1 MIRRPPGYKRT
12 DPLFPYRT
20 PFRAPALGISDPLNV
35 GNAFLEM
42 TTKMMADPAKLFQAQ
57 LGLWQDYM
65 SLWQATTSRMLGGKP
80 EPVAAPERSDRR
92 FKDEAWKSS
101 YLFDYIKQTYLL
113 TARWMQKTVHQVEGL
128 DDKTRRKVDFYTRQ
142 FVDAMA
148 PSNFIATNPE
158 VLRAT
163 LDSHGENLVKGLEN
177 LISDLERGRGSL
189 DISMTDF
196 EA

>member
-1 MIRRPPGYKRT
+1 
-12 DPLFPYRT
+12 
-20 PFRAPALGISDPLNV
+20 
-35 GNAFLEM
+35 
-42 TTKMMADPAKLFQAQ
+42 
-57 LGLWQDYM
+57 
-65 SLWQATTSRMLGGKP
+65 MLGGKP

-92 FKDEAWKSS
+92 FKDEAWESS

-142 FVDAMA
+142 FVDALE

-163 LDSHGENLVKGLEN
+163 LDSRGDIPVKGLEN
-177 LISDLERGRGSL
+177 LIYALVRGRGSPAN
-189 DISMTDF
+189 SMTHIQAF
-196 EA
+196 GVGGTGPP